1 MKMQGIISYAICYQ
15 ALLLLLFHI
24 LSSQSRANATPTFTG
39 NATDHLALIAFKSKI
54 SNDPQGILKSWNN
67 SIHFCLWAG
76 ITCSHRRDRVTIL
89 DMSSK
94 GLVGS
99 LSPSIGNL
107 SFLHEIRLSN
117 NSFHGDIPPEIGRLF
132 RLRWLNLSYNSFEG
146 KLPSN
151 LSSCSSLN
159 VLYIDGNRLA
169 GKLPVELASMSKLTY
184 LSIRD
189 NHFTGKIPP
198 FLGNLTS
205 LIYLAARFNN
215 FGGRIPDALGRLRSL
230 RRLALG
236 GNNLSGKIPPSIYN
250 LSMLS
255 IFSLSENEL
264 EGDLP
269 WDIGLTLP
277 HLTQLQIWGNYFRGQ
292 IPVTISNASKLEW
305 IEMGRNNFSGKVK
318 VSFGHLQQLRILSLA
333 VNHLGSGES
342 DEMNFFSSLANCSNL
357 EILALADNK
366 FLGRLPDSIA
376 NLSTNL
382 KQLYLHENNLFG
394 EMPSGLGNLIGLNLF
409 AGSNNQLIGKFPKE
423 IGLLKQVH
431 HIDLSMNKFSGEIPD
446 SFRNLTLLNVLHL
459 DNNKLNGSIP
469 SSLGNCQNLILL
481 TINDN
486 DLSGSI
492 PKELF
497 SIYSL
502 SVLLNLSHNH
512 LVGSL
517 PSEVDKLKNL
527 GRLDVS
533 ENKLSGKIPSSLSGC
548 TSLEILNLQENQF
561 QGDIPPLL
569 SSMKGIRAIDLSCNN
584 LTGMIPQNM
593 EKLALEYLN
602 LSFNNLEGEVSAK
615 GIFANASV
623 VFVGGN
629 KKLCGGIA
637 LLGLPK
643 CNSKQGEK
651 GKLSPVKIITIVV
664 SITCAFAGVIVVS
677 FFLFG
682 WSKRKNKDQSSGS
695 LVREPFRQL
704 SYEALFK
711 ATDGFSSTNL
721 IGKGSYGSVYKGVL
735 QEDGTNVAV
744 KVLDLEHRG
753 ASKSF
758 IAECEA
764 LRNIRHRNLVKI
776 VTSCSSIDLKGNDFK
791 ALIYE
796 LMANGSLENWLH
808 SSVNETNN
816 GQSRVQSLNLLQR
829 ISIAIDVASVLD
841 YLHHHCLNPIVHCD
855 LKPSNVLLDNDMT
868 AHVGDFGLARYFS
881 ALRMPNASSSVGVRG
896 TIGYTAPEYGMGS
909 EVTIHGDVYSYGI
922 LVLEMMTGKRP
933 TDSLFEGG
941 LNLHSYAKTALPD
954 QVMEI
959 ADPKLLHEAQAAT
972 INSQIRVRAQ
982 YNSLMD
988 CMISMVRIGV
998 ACSVES
1004 PQDRMTTSAVLTE
1017 LHLIRNNLLR
1027 SRAHY

>member
-1 MKMQGIISYAICYQ
+1 MQGIISYAICYQ
-15 ALLLLLFHI
+15 ALLLLLFQI

-54 SNDPQGILKSWNN
+54 SNDAQGILKSWNN

-89 DMSSK
+89 DISSK

-132 RLRWLNLSYNSFEG
+132 KLQLLNLSYNSFEG

-151 LSSCSSLN
+151 LSSCSNLE
-159 VLYIDGNRLA
+159 VLHIDDNKLA
-169 GKLPVELASMSKLTY
+169 GKLPVELASISKLTY

-189 NHFTGKIPP
+189 NQFTGEIPP

-205 LIYLAARFNN
+205 LIYFAARFNN
-215 FGGRIPDALGRLRSL
+215 FGGRIPDALCRLRSL
-230 RRLALG
+230 RILGLG

-255 IFSLSENEL
+255 TFSLAENQL

-269 WDIGLTLP
+269 GDLGLTLP
-277 HLTQLQIWGNYFRGQ
+277 HLTFLQIWGNNFKGQ
-292 IPVTISNASKLEW
+292 IPITLSNASKLQR
-305 IEMGRNNFSGKVK
+305 IEMEGNNFSGKVTTP
-318 VSFGHLQQLRILSLA
+318 FGHLQQLVALDLED
-333 VNHLGSGES
+333 NYLGSGES
-342 DEMNFFSSLANCSNL
+342 DEMNFFISLANCSNL
-357 EILALADNK
+357 EYLGLANNK
-366 FLGRLPDSIA
+366 LLGRLPDSIA

-382 KQLYLHENNLFG
+382 TELYLGKNNLFG
-394 EMPSGLGNLIGLNLF
+394 EIPSGLGNLVGLNLF
-409 AGSNNQLIGKFPKE
+409 GVRNNQLIGKIPTE
-423 IGLLKQVH
+423 IGLLKQLQY
-431 HIDLSMNKFSGEIPD
+431 IDLSMNKFSGEIPD
-446 SFRNLTLLNVLHL
+446 SFRNLTLLNELHL
-459 DNNKLNGSIP
+459 DYNKLNGSIP
-469 SSLGNCQNLILL
+469 SSLGNCQNLISL

-486 DLSGSI
+486 DISGSI

-497 SIYSL
+497 SISSL

-512 LVGSL
+512 FVGSL
-517 PSEVDKLKNL
+517 PSEVGILKNL
-527 GRLDVS
+527 GALDVS
-533 ENKLSGKIPSSLSGC
+533 KNKLSGEIPTSLSGC

-561 QGDIPPLL
+561 QGNIPPLL
-569 SSMKGIRAIDLSCNN
+569 SSMRGIRAIDLSCNN
-584 LTGMIPQNM
+584 LTGKIPQYM
-593 EKLALEYLN
+593 ETLALEYLN
-602 LSFNNLEGEVSAK
+602 LSFNNLEGEVSTE
-615 GIFANASV
+615 GIFANASI
-623 VFVGGN
+623 VFVEGN
-629 KKLCGGIA
+629 KKLCGGITE
-637 LLGLPK
+637 LGLPK
-643 CNSKQGEK
+643 CNRKQGEA

-664 SITCAFAGVIVVS
+664 SITCAIAGVIVVS

-682 WSKRKNKDQSSGS
+682 WSKRKNKDQSSAS
-695 LVREPFRQL
+695 LMGEPFRQL
-704 SYEALFK
+704 SYEAILR

-721 IGKGSYGSVYKGVL
+721 IGKGSFGSVYKGVL

-744 KVLDLEHRG
+744 KVLDLKHRG
-753 ASKSF
+753 ALKSF
-758 IAECEA
+758 LAECEA

-776 VTSCSSIDLKGNDFK
+776 VTSCSSIDFKGNDFK

-808 SSVNETNN
+808 SSVQETNN

-829 ISIAIDVASVLD
+829 ISIAIDVASALD
-841 YLHHHCLNPIVHCD
+841 YLHHHCLNRIIHCD
-855 LKPSNVLLDNDMT
+855 LKPTNVLLDNDMT
-868 AHVGDFGLARYFS
+868 AHVGDFGLARIIS
-881 ALRMPNASSSVGVRG
+881 ELRMPNASSSVGVRG

-909 EVTIHGDVYSYGI
+909 EVTVQGDVYSYGI

-941 LNLHSYAKTALPD
+941 LNLHNYAKTALPD

-972 INSQIRVRAQ
+972 INSQIRVQAR
-982 YNSLMD
+982 YNSLRD
-988 CMISMVRIGV
+988 GLISMIRIGV

-1004 PQDRMTTSAVLTE
+1004 PQDRMTTSVVLTE

>member
-1 MKMQGIISYAICYQ
+1 MQGIISYAICYQ
-15 ALLLLLFHI
+15 AILLLLFHI

-67 SIHFCLWAG
+67 SIHFCLWVG

-89 DMSSK
+89 DISSK

-107 SFLHEIRLSN
+107 SFLHEIRLAN
-117 NSFHGDIPPEIGRLF
+117 NSFHGDIPLEIGRLF
-132 RLRWLNLSYNSFEG
+132 RLQWLNLSYNSFEG

-151 LSSCSSLN
+151 LSNCFNLN
-159 VLYIDGNRLA
+159 VLHVDGNKFA

-184 LSIRD
+184 LSIRG
-189 NHFTGKIPP
+189 NHFTGRIPP

-205 LIYLAARFNN
+205 LIYFAARRNN
-215 FGGRIPDALGRLRSL
+215 FTGCIPDALGRLRSL
-230 RRLALG
+230 SILGLA

-255 IFSLSENEL
+255 IFSLAGNEL

-277 HLTQLQIWGNYFRGQ
+277 HLTKFQMWGNHFRGQ
-292 IPVTISNASKLEW
+292 IPVTLSNASKLEY
-305 IEMGRNNFSGKVK
+305 IELDKNNFSGKVT
-318 VSFGHLQQLRILSLA
+318 VPLGHLQQLVSLTLDF
-333 VNHLGSGES
+333 NHLGSGES

-357 EILALADNK
+357 EILDLFQNK
-366 FLGRLPDSIA
+366 FSGRLPDSIA

-382 KQLYLHENNLFG
+382 IQLHLGGNNIFG
-394 EMPSGLGNLIGLNLF
+394 EIPSGLGNLVGLRVF
-409 AGSNNQLIGKFPKE
+409 GVQDNQLIGKIPKE
-423 IGLLKQVH
+423 IGLLKQLQRTA
-431 HIDLSMNKFSGEIPD
+431 LSMNKFSEEIPN
-446 SFRNLTLLNVLHL
+446 SFKNLTLLSYLFL
-459 DNNKLNGSIP
+459 DYNKLNGSIP
-469 SSLGNCQNLILL
+469 SSLGNCQSLVLL
-481 TINDN
+481 SISDN
-486 DLSGSI
+486 DLTGSI
-492 PKELF
+492 PKEIF
-497 SIYSL
+497 SISSL
-502 SVLLNLSHNH
+502 SIFLDLSYNH

-517 PSEVDKLKNL
+517 PSEVGKLKNL
-527 GRLDVS
+527 GVLDVS

-548 TSLEILNLQENQF
+548 TSLETLKLEKNKF
-561 QGDIPPLL
+561 QGNIPPSL
-569 SSMKGIRAIDLSCNN
+569 SSMRGIRAIDLSCNN
-584 LTGMIPQNM
+584 LTGNIPQIM

-602 LSFNNLEGEVSAK
+602 LSFNNLEGEVSTE

-651 GKLSPVKIITIVV
+651 GKLSPVKIITIVA
-664 SITCAFAGVIVVS
+664 SITCAIAGVIVVS

-682 WSKRKNKDQSSGS
+682 WSKRKNKGQSSGS
-695 LVREPFRQL
+695 LMREPFRQL
-704 SYEALFK
+704 SYEAILQ
-711 ATDGFSSTNL
+711 ATDGLSSANL
-721 IGKGSYGSVYKGVL
+721 IGKGSFGSVYKGVL
-735 QEDGTNVAV
+735 QEDGTNVAI
-744 KVLDLEHRG
+744 KVLDLEHRE
-753 ASKSF
+753 ALKSF
-758 IAECEA
+758 LAECEA

-776 VTSCSSIDLKGNDFK
+776 VTSCSSIDFKGNDFK

-808 SSVNETNN
+808 SSVQETNN

-829 ISIAIDVASVLD
+829 ISIAIDVASTLD
-841 YLHHHCLNPIVHCD
+841 YLHHHLLNPIIHCD

-941 LNLHSYAKTALPD
+941 LNLHNYAKTALPD

-972 INSQIRVRAQ
+972 INSQIRVRAR
-982 YNSLMD
+982 YNSLRD
-988 CMISMVRIGV
+988 CMISMIRIGV